1 MNVTKQKLVK
11 CSPLSSCLG
20 GGRATLCERRPPR
33 GRATFAADAAASCRC
48 WSSAGKRLAIA
59 WPWSPCRSPST
70 RPGLRGGSVQQTV
83 ETMVHVC
90 PKHLSVRG
98 CHKSLQIVCH
108 VHQGTKTITA
118 GLYGSGL
125 HKRRDSLNYRYAT
138 YQTERT
144 FDKCQVHC
152 IFACCLK
159 RRQPIIV
166 CHGTVKHLKS
176 DWSLPD

>member
-83 ETMVHVC
+83 ETMVDVC

-98 CHKSLQIVCH
+98 CHKSLQIVCR
-108 VHQGTKTITA
+108 VHQGNENDN
-118 GLYGSGL
+118 SGPL
-125 HKRRDSLNYRYAT
+125 WQWVT
-138 YQTERT
+138 QTEG
-144 FDKCQVHC
+144 
-152 IFACCLK
+152 
-159 RRQPIIV
+159 QPQLPV
-166 CHGTVKHLKS
+166 CN
-176 DWSLPD
+176 LPNGENV